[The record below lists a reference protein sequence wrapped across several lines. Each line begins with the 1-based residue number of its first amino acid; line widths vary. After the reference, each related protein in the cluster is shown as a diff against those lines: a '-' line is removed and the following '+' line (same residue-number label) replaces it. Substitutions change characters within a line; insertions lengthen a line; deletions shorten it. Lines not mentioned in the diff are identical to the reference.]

1 LGEYGTADGKF
12 SASYVTGKLC
22 DVAES
27 YSSDE
32 TVKVSLAFQDI
43 LILFSVGFLRHLF
56 FFFLIDF
63 MLVKLLI
70 IGILGHQ
77 FLVPSNCMIYVAL
90 L

>member
-43 LILFSVGFLRHLF
+43 LILFFCGISTASFLLF
-56 FFFLIDF
+56 FNRF
-63 MLVKLLI
+63 
-70 IGILGHQ
+70 
-77 FLVPSNCMIYVAL
+77 YVG
-90 L
+90 